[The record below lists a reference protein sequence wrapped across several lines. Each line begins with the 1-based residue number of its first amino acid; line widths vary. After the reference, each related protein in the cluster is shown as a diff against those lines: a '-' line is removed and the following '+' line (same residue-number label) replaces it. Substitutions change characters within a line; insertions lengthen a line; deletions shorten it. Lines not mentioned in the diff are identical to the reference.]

1 VTGLNITL
9 TRFFGLSL
17 AIHAAAFGY
26 LMLIQKA
33 ALPPRSAPPP
43 IAVSLLPP
51 GEKEPAAA
59 APAATEVS
67 KTPAPVAKTESRIPA
82 KDDARPSANKA
93 RQRPRRETNEKAVL
107 AAAKNSAAEPTRD
120 EAATGVP
127 IPTSAATKPEIPLE
141 RSIVAERQL
150 PTVKELLPPITY
162 SSSGTRGSAPVSL
175 NTKDPAYVSY
185 FNRIKQAIEINWEY
199 PELAKRYGLQGKL
212 ALEFTIA
219 ADGQLEQLRL
229 VRSSGSQLLDD
240 EALRAIK
247 AAAPF
252 PRIPS
257 WIKGSPLPISAS
269 MEYSD
274 SRLNYR

>member
-1 VTGLNITL
+1 V
-9 TRFFGLSL
+9 
-17 AIHAAAFGY
+17 
-26 LMLIQKA
+26 
-33 ALPPRSAPPP
+33 
-43 IAVSLLPP
+43 
-51 GEKEPAAA
+51 A

-67 KTPAPVAKTESRIPA
+67 KTPATVAKTEARNPA
-82 KDDARPSANKA
+82 KDDARSGGGKV
-93 RQRPRRETNEKAVL
+93 RERPRLGTTEK
-107 AAAKNSAAEPTRD
+107 
-120 EAATGVP
+120 
-127 IPTSAATKPEIPLE
+127 TSAAKARNAAAERILDDAVTGIPVPKTAATQPELPLE
-141 RSIVAERQL
+141 KSIVAERQL

-162 SSSGTRGSAPVSL
+162 SSTGARGGAPVSL

-212 ALEFTIA
+212 AVEFTIA
-219 ADGQLEQLRL
+219 ADGHLEQLRV